1 VLFNRK
7 RSKDSGSGQLDQAG
21 LVELLLGADDVER
34 KRLLLLAL
42 QTGELRKSEAADLLR
57 LVDRLEAVS
66 AGSSTRAASATGSDS
81 PSHFGSQQ
89 PLPSSMTIADR
100 SGIARRG

>member
-1 VLFNRK
+1 MLRIGILSGRISVLFNRK
-7 RSKDSGSGQLDQAG
+7 HSKDSEERQLDQSG

-34 KRLLLLAL
+34 KRILLLAL

-66 AGSSTRAASATGSDS
+66 GGSSTRAASG
-81 PSHFGSQQ
+81 
-89 PLPSSMTIADR
+89 R
-100 SGIARRG
+100 

>member
-1 VLFNRK
+1 MFNRK
-7 RSKDSGSGQLDQAG
+7 HSNSEEQPYDHSG
-21 LVELLLGADDVER
+21 LVELLLDADEVER

-66 AGSSTRAASATGSDS
+66 GNPPTHAEEPPAVDPFVRD
-81 PSHFGSQQ
+81 
-89 PLPSSMTIADR
+89 
-100 SGIARRG
+100 GISRDDIIR

>member
-7 RSKDSGSGQLDQAG
+7 RTKDSEERQLGQAG
-21 LVELLLGADDVER
+21 LVELLLGADEVER

-66 AGSSTRAASATGSDS
+66 SGASTSAASHS
-81 PSHFGSQQ
+81 
-89 PLPSSMTIADR
+89 R
-100 SGIARRG
+100 

>member
-1 VLFNRK
+1 MLFNRK
-7 RSKDSGSGQLDQAG
+7 RSKDSEERQLDQAG
-21 LVELLLGADDVER
+21 LVELLLGADEVER

-66 AGSSTRAASATGSDS
+66 AVSSPRTASSN
-81 PSHFGSQQ
+81 
-89 PLPSSMTIADR
+89 R
-100 SGIARRG
+100 

>member
-1 VLFNRK
+1 MFNRK
-7 RSKDSGSGQLDQAG
+7 QSKGTEDRQEDQSGLI
-21 LVELLLGADDVER
+21 ELLLGADEVER

-66 AGSSTRAASATGSDS
+66 GGPSNRPGSGNS
-81 PSHFGSQQ
+81 
-89 PLPSSMTIADR
+89 
-100 SGIARRG
+100 

>member
-1 VLFNRK
+1 MLFNRK
-7 RSKDSGSGQLDQAG
+7 RSKDSEERQLEQAG
-21 LVELLLGADDVER
+21 LVELLLGADEVER

-66 AGSSTRAASATGSDS
+66 AVSAPRTASSNR
-81 PSHFGSQQ
+81 
-89 PLPSSMTIADR
+89 
-100 SGIARRG
+100 

>member
-1 VLFNRK
+1 MLFNRK
-7 RSKDSGSGQLDQAG
+7 KSKEGDERQLDQAG
-21 LVELLLGADDVER
+21 LVELLLGADETER

-66 AGSSTRAASATGSDS
+66 GNNSNR
-81 PSHFGSQQ
+81 P
-89 PLPSSMTIADR
+89 
-100 SGIARRG
+100 

>member
-1 VLFNRK
+1 MLFNRK
-7 RSKDSGSGQLDQAG
+7 RSKDSEERQLDQAG
-21 LVELLLGADDVER
+21 LVELLLGADEVER

-66 AGSSTRAASATGSDS
+66 TGFPTRSASAN
-81 PSHFGSQQ
+81 Q
-89 PLPSSMTIADR
+89 
-100 SGIARRG
+100 

>member
-1 VLFNRK
+1 MFNKK
-7 RSKDSGSGQLDQAG
+7 RTRDGDERQLDQAG
-21 LVELLLGADDVER
+21 LVELLLGADETER

-66 AGSSTRAASATGSDS
+66 AGTATRTGSA
-81 PSHFGSQQ
+81 HY
-89 PLPSSMTIADR
+89 
-100 SGIARRG
+100 